1 MKKMFKISAL
11 TLSAVLIASSATI
24 SASATDINLANVQSI
39 YGNSN
44 YATLVSDDC
53 SALNSIDLKSLIEKC
68 GTDTSDVQAIINKGT
83 CNADDIKNLV
93 SKGICSE
100 DDLKSLIEKCG
111 ILPDNNQCITG
122 GNTDETT
129 PQPTQPA
136 TTPQSTQPTTQPVT
150 QPITEPTVPETTEP
164 NEGNTS
170 EVSSYEKQVVELVN
184 KERASKGLSP
194 LTLNTELSRVARI
207 KSEDMRDNGY
217 FSHNSPTYGSPF
229 DMMKSFGIS
238 YRTAGENIAMGQQ
251 SPEAVVTAWMNSDG
265 HRANILNA
273 NFTQIGVGYAVNGNY
288 WTQMFIG

>member
-44 YATLVSDDC
+44 YAALVTYDC

-273 NFTQIGVGYAVNGNY
+273 NFTQIGVGYAANGNY

>member
-11 TLSAVLIASSATI
+11 TLSAVLIASSAI
-24 SASATDINLANVQSI
+24 IPASATDINLANVQSI

-44 YATLVSDDC
+44 YAALVTDDC

-136 TTPQSTQPTTQPVT
+136 TTPQATQPATQPVT
-150 QPITEPTVPETTEP
+150 QPVTEPTVPETTEP
-164 NEGNTS
+164 NDGNTS

-273 NFTQIGVGYAVNGNY
+273 NFTQIGVGYAANGNY

>member
-11 TLSAVLIASSATI
+11 ILSTVLIASSATI
-24 SASATDINLANVQSI
+24 SASASNINLANIQSI
-39 YGNSN
+39 CDKSN
-44 YATLVSDDC
+44 YTALANGDC
-53 SALNSIDLKSLIEKC
+53 QVLNSIDINSLIEKC

-122 GNTDETT
+122 GNTNEAT
-129 PQPTQPA
+129 PQPTRPS
-136 TTPQSTQPTTQPVT
+136 TTPQVAQPTTQPVT
-150 QPITEPTVPETTEP
+150 EPTTPETTKP
-164 NEGNTS
+164 NNGNTS

-184 KERASKGLSP
+184 KERASRGLSP

-207 KSEDMRDNGY
+207 KSEDMRDNEY

-229 DMMKSFGIS
+229 DMMKSFGIN

-273 NFTQIGVGYAVNGNY
+273 NFTQIGVGYAANGNY

>member
-11 TLSAVLIASSATI
+11 TLSAVLIAPSATI

-39 YGNSN
+39 YSNSN
-44 YATLVSDDC
+44 YAALVSDDC

-122 GNTDETT
+122 GNMDETT
-129 PQPTQPA
+129 SQPTQPA
-136 TTPQSTQPTTQPVT
+136 TTPQATQPTPQPVT
-150 QPITEPTVPETTEP
+150 QPVTEPTVPETTEP
-164 NEGNTS
+164 NDGNTS

-217 FSHNSPTYGSPF
+217 FNHNSPTYGSPF

-273 NFTQIGVGYAVNGNY
+273 NFTQIGVGYAANGNY

>member
-44 YATLVSDDC
+44 YAALVSDDC

-68 GTDTSDVQAIINKGT
+68 G
-83 CNADDIKNLV
+83 
-93 SKGICSE
+93 
-100 DDLKSLIEKCG
+100 
-111 ILPDNNQCITG
+111 ILPDINQCITG
-122 GNTDETT
+122 GNTDEKT
-129 PQPTQPA
+129 PQPTQPT
-136 TTPQSTQPTTQPVT
+136 TTPQPTQPTTQPVT
-150 QPITEPTVPETTEP
+150 EPTVSETTEP

-273 NFTQIGVGYAVNGNY
+273 NFTQIGVGYAANGNY